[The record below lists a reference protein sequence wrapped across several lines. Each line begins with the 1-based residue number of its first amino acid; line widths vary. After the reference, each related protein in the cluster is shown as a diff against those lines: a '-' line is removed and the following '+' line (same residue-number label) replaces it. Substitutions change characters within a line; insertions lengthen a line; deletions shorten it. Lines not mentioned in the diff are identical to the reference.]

1 MQFSR
6 TSASGNEGDVMEYTV
21 GYYDVAVVGAGH
33 AGCEAAL
40 AAARMGMKTVVFAIN
55 LDSIALM
62 PCNPSIGGPAKGH
75 LVREID
81 ALGGEMAINTDKTFI
96 QIRMLNTGK
105 GPAVRA
111 LRAQAD
117 KKAYQFSMKYTL
129 ERQQNLDVVQE
140 EVVRILEEGGK
151 VRGVVT
157 RTGGI
162 FYSKAVILTTGVYLR
177 GRIIIG
183 DVNYSGGPNGLFPA
197 SQLSKSLEDLGFEL
211 GRFKTGTPPRV
222 HKHSIDFSK
231 MIEQPGDEVIIP
243 FSYTSGEIK
252 RDQVSCWLT
261 YSNKHTH
268 EIIMENLYRAPLY
281 TGDIQGVGPRYCP
294 SIEVKVVNFK
304 EKASHQIFI
313 EPEGINTN
321 EMYIQGMS
329 TSLPADVQIKMLRT
343 IKGLENARIMRYGY
357 AIEYDYVIPT
367 QLSLSLETRK
377 IKGLYMA
384 GQINGTS
391 GYEEAAAQ
399 GLIAGINAALMI
411 KEKEPV
417 ILKRSDAYIG
427 VLIDDLITK
436 GITEPYRMLTSR
448 AEYRLLLRHDN
459 ADLRLTEIGH
469 EVGLINDKRYEKTLK
484 KKQMIQEEIERLRSV
499 KITPTEENNR
509 ALEEMETAT
518 INTPFTLED
527 LLKRPEL
534 DYEKL
539 KILDKNRP
547 ELPQDVIDQ
556 VEIMISYDGYIK
568 RQIDQVESFKKLE
581 NKRIP
586 ENIDYDRIY
595 GLRTEARERLKKV
608 MPGSVGQAS
617 RISGVNPADI
627 SILLIYLE
635 QQKRKKAH
643 G

>member
-509 ALEEMETAT
+509 TLEEMETAP

-539 KILDKNRP
+539 KIMDKNRP
-547 ELPQDVIDQ
+547 ELPQDVIEQ

>member
-1 MQFSR
+1 
-6 TSASGNEGDVMEYTV
+6 MEYTV

-509 ALEEMETAT
+509 TLEEMETAP

-539 KILDKNRP
+539 KIMDKNRP
-547 ELPQDVIDQ
+547 ELPQDVIEQ